1 MPGQDTSDRRQQ
13 LAADTWLIALYLLRD
28 HARNG
33 VTIHSLRRGIMNAAT
48 VSAIAG
54 AVGVAAG
61 ALISSVGVL
70 LRERLVNRRERDAQQ
85 ELRKQALKDQRDA
98 FQRETILNLQD
109 AIGQLW
115 SLSADA
121 YNQAA
126 RKRATSGE
134 WPRTVI
140 TDLPDLNK
148 VSQRVKALGARVF
161 DEELR
166 ELTAQVTRKVWTGIE
181 VSDWSQQPEHMEAA
195 REPLNQLHEQAHRL
209 LKSLYPDPAA

>member
-1 MPGQDTSDRRQQ
+1 MVAVTAPLT
-13 LAADTWLIALYLLRD
+13 ADTWLIALCLLWDR
-28 HARNG
+28 ARNG
-33 VTIHSLRRGIMNAAT
+33 VTIHTLRRGLMNAAT

-85 ELRKQALKDQRDA
+85 ELRKQALTDQRDA

-126 RKRATSGE
+126 RRQARTGE
-134 WPRTVI
+134 WPRTVV

-148 VSQRVKALGARVF
+148 VSQQVKALGARVF

-166 ELTAQVTRKVWTGIE
+166 ELTAKVIRGVWAGIE
-181 VSDWSQQPEHMEAA
+181 ISDWSQQPEHMEAA

>member
-1 MPGQDTSDRRQQ
+1 MT
-13 LAADTWLIALYLLRD
+13 T
-28 HARNG
+28 H
-33 VTIHSLRRGIMNAAT
+33 TLRRGIMNAAT
-48 VSAIAG
+48 VGAIAG

-109 AIGQLW
+109 AIGRLW

-126 RKRATSGE
+126 RQQATTGE
-134 WPRTVI
+134 WPCTVV

-148 VSQRVKALGARVF
+148 VSQQVKALAARVF

-166 ELTAQVTRKVWTGIE
+166 ELTAKVMQKVWAGIE

-209 LKSLYPDPAA
+209 LKSLYPDPARTDP

>member
-1 MPGQDTSDRRQQ
+1 
-13 LAADTWLIALYLLRD
+13 
-28 HARNG
+28 
-33 VTIHSLRRGIMNAAT
+33 MNAAA

-54 AVGVAAG
+54 ALGVAAG
-61 ALISSVGVL
+61 ALISSVGVV
-70 LRERLVNRRERDAQQ
+70 LRERLVDRRERDAQQ
-85 ELRKQALKDQRDA
+85 ELRKQALKDQHDA

-121 YNQAA
+121 YNQAS
-126 RKRATSGE
+126 RQRAASGE
-134 WPRTVI
+134 WPQTVL

-166 ELTAQVTRKVWTGIE
+166 GLTGKVVRGVWAGIE
-181 VSDWSQQPEHMEAA
+181 VSDWSRQPVHMTAA
-195 REPLNQLHEQAHRL
+195 LEPLNQLHERAHFL
-209 LKSLYPDPAA
+209 LKSLYENPDL